1 MFPCSTVCYYPKV
14 WFILRSLTDGQNSWL
29 YITQLPR
36 LQTLAA
42 QGWHRISFSC
52 ICILSVLLARWSTR
66 RTFLSPVGRISPSFL
81 HGSRCRTPR
90 DGLVLRRSAVG
101 MLINGSRSARGDWW
115 KIVIASLHWTAYS
128 IEVLKGWDW
137 NKWSRAV
144 SWMGML
150 VVNGKFAFIFCD
162 FHYSIFSS
170 LPIRKAMLL

>member
-1 MFPCSTVCYYPKV
+1 MIHFTKSNCCSELV
-14 WFILRSLTDGQNSWL
+14 ILHYATTSPSNTCSSGMTPDIFLSHL
-29 YITQLPR
+29 HPLSLPR
-36 LQTLAA
+36 KVIYAKDLPFTSWQD
-42 QGWHRISFSC
+42 QP
-52 ICILSVLLARWSTR
+52 LL
-66 RTFLSPVGRISPSFL
+66 PSFL

-101 MLINGSRSARGDWW
+101 MLINGSRSVRGDWW

-150 VVNGKFAFIFCD
+150 VVNDKFALIFFDC
-162 FHYSIFSS
+162 HYSRFSS
-170 LPIRKAMLL
+170 LPIRTAMLL

>member
-1 MFPCSTVCYYPKV
+1 MLLPYPKV
-14 WFILRSLTDGQNSWL
+14 WFIRTHSTTRWF
-29 YITQLPR
+29 YITQPPR

-52 ICILSVLLARWSTR
+52 ICILSVLLARWSAR
-66 RTFLSPVGRISPSFL
+66 RTFLSPVGRISSYLPSFL

-101 MLINGSRSARGDWW
+101 MLINGSRSVRGDWW

-128 IEVLKGWDW
+128 IEGLKGWDW

-162 FHYSIFSS
+162 CHYSTLSS
-170 LPIRKAMLL
+170 LPVRKSMLL